1 MPLGPTGWRLARD
14 GSSAIGSW
22 RTSSTPAYGSPSSS
36 PVRPSANAAAI
47 RCAHSASTSTTSAGG
62 GGAAS
67 ASALAASSI
76 IGAAAYAGAGA
87 GGVAAGGGPAGGGV
101 PAPAY
106 GGGVEMWWKTGP

>member
-14 GSSAIGSW
+14 PSGCTRFIGSW

-47 RCAHSASTSTTSAGG
+47 RCAHSASTSATSAGG

-76 IGAAAYAGAGA
+76 IGAAAYDGAGAGGVAA
-87 GGVAAGGGPAGGGV
+87 GGVAAGGGPAGRGG
-101 PAPAY
+101 
-106 GGGVEMWWKTGP
+106 EMSWWKTGP